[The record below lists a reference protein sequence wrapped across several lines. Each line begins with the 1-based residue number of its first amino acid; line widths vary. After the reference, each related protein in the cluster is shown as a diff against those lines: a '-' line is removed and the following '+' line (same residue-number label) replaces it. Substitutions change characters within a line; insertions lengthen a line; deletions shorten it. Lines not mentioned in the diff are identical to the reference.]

1 MTEKQTTA
9 QALAAPFD
17 EKDLKHRPGRAGM
30 TFTYAD
36 ARAVAQR
43 LDDVLGLAGWQFEVK
58 VADPARNVVHGSLA
72 IVVEGKTTMRQ
83 DFGYP
88 NSAQDDEPLKSAAS
102 DALRRCAA
110 QIGVGRS
117 LYSPERAPQGTQTLG
132 RVSAPVLVA
141 PAPIAGDS
149 TSTLSD
155 DAQVALKAAMLF
167 AEVASDS
174 GCSHGEAWQLKPG
187 GISKASG
194 KPYNPFWAA
203 SHKAPD
209 GSWCKDKPSPKWV
222 AAQTGTAAPVKPR
235 MVPEESLEELP
246 F

>member
-1 MTEKQTTA
+1 MSKIA
-9 QALAAPFD
+9 AALAAPFE

-43 LDDVLGLAGWQFEVK
+43 LDDVLGIEGWQFEVK
-58 VADPARNVVHGSLA
+58 VADPIRGVVHGSLA
-72 IVVEGKTTMRQ
+72 LVVEGKTTIRQ

-110 QIGVGRS
+110 QVGVGRS
-117 LYSPERAPQGTQTLG
+117 LYSPDKGVQVPPRG
-132 RVSAPVLVA
+132 VA
-141 PAPIAGDS
+141 PRSVAPTGVSVDS
-149 TSTLSD
+149 TRASD
-155 DAQVALKAAMLF
+155 DDILAAKAAMIF
-167 AEVASDS
+167 AASVDDDR
-174 GCSHGEAWQLKPG
+174 CSHGESWTLKPA
-187 GISKASG
+187 GISKVSG
-194 KPYNPFWAA
+194 KPYEAFWAA

-209 GSWCKDKPSPKWV
+209 GSYCREKPSAKFLNAKKSAEPAPKL
-222 AAQTGTAAPVKPR
+222 
-235 MVPEESLEELP
+235 VPEDSLEELP

>member
-1 MTEKQTTA
+1 MSKEIA
-9 QALAAPFD
+9 AALSAPFE

-58 VADPARNVVHGSLA
+58 VADPARAVVHGSLA
-72 IVVEGKTTMRQ
+72 IVVEGKTTIHQ

-117 LYSPERAPQGTQTLG
+117 LYSPEKAQVGVPVPLG
-132 RVSAPVLVA
+132 RVPRLSVA
-141 PAPIAGDS
+141 PTPLSVDS
-149 TSTLSD
+149 TAGSGSVSD
-155 DAQVALKAAMLF
+155 DDIIAAKAALLF
-167 AEVASDS
+167 AQGE
-174 GCSHGEAWQLKPG
+174 CSHGTPWQAKPG
-187 GISKASG
+187 GVSKISG
-194 KPYNPFWAA
+194 KPYNAFWAA
-203 SHKAPD
+203 SHKTPD
-209 GSWCKDKPSPKWV
+209 GSWCKDKPSREWV
-222 AAQTGTAAPVKPR
+222 AANPIGGEEPKPK
-235 MVPEESLEELP
+235 MVPQDTLEDLP

>member
-1 MTEKQTTA
+1 MSRDIA
-9 QALAAPFD
+9 AALAAPFD
-17 EKDLKHRPGRAGM
+17 AKDLKTRPGRAGM

-43 LDDVLGLAGWQFEVK
+43 LDDVLGLTGWQFEVD
-58 VADPARNVVHGSLA
+58 VADLARGVVKGSLA
-72 IVVEGKTTMRQ
+72 IVVEGKTVIHE

-88 NSAQDDEPLKSAAS
+88 NSTSDDEPLKSAAS

-117 LYSPERAPQGTQTLG
+117 LYSPEKGMQTPARAQTPARSPQIGKSEAL
-132 RVSAPVLVA
+132 
-141 PAPIAGDS
+141 
-149 TSTLSD
+149 STLSD
-155 DAQVALKAAMLF
+155 DDILAAKAAMIF
-167 AEVASDS
+167 AQSATEDA
-174 GCSHGEAWQLKPG
+174 CSHGEAWSLKPG

-209 GSWCKDKPSPKWV
+209 GSWCREKPSAKWV
-222 AAQTGTAAPVKPR
+222 AAQSAPAPTKL
-235 MVPEESLEELP
+235 VPEDTLEELP